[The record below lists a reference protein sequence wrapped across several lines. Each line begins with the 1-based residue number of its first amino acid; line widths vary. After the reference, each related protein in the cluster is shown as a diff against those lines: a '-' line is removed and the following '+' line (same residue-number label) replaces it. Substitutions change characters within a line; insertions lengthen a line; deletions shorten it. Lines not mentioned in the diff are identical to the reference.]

1 MNIRGLIDCHTHCR
15 FSPDGKDEPSAL
27 AEKAVELGLTAW
39 ALTDHCE
46 CNTWYAPEHYG
57 IDSKTV
63 DSEEILMY
71 NCKQF
76 HDESREPVSRLSEQL
91 DGRIS
96 FVRGV
101 ELGQPLQAVD
111 IAEQIIADDELDFV
125 IGSLHNNAGV
135 ADFFFLQYDKMPA
148 EEIAALLVDY
158 FSQVLEMC
166 EWGKFD
172 VLGHLTYPLRY
183 ITGKY
188 NITVDMS
195 KYRDICAQI
204 FKTLIDSGKGI
215 EINTSSLFT
224 DYKTTMPD
232 KQLLALYKD
241 LGGEV
246 LSLGSDAHC
255 AEKVGQGIDVGAE
268 LTKECGFRYC
278 AYFKRHK
285 PEFVNL

>member
-1 MNIRGLIDCHTHCR
+1 MDIRGLIDCHTHCC
-15 FSPDGKDEPSAL
+15 FSPDGKDEPAAL
-27 AEKAVELGLTAW
+27 AQKAIELGLTAW

-46 CNTWYAPEHYG
+46 CSTWFEPEHYG
-57 IDSKTV
+57 IDSKTA

-76 HDESREPVSRLSEQL
+76 HDESKEPVNALSQQ
-91 DGRIS
+91 IS
-96 FVRGV
+96 GKIEFVRGI
-101 ELGQPLQAVD
+101 ELGQPLQALDV
-111 IAEQIIADDELDFV
+111 AEQLIADDELDFV

-135 ADFFFLQYDKMPA
+135 PDFYFLQYDKMPA
-148 EEIAALLVDY
+148 DELSVLLDVY
-158 FSQVLEMC
+158 FAQVLEMC
-166 EWGKFD
+166 KWGKFD

-188 NITVDMS
+188 NISVDMRR
-195 KYRDICAQI
+195 YRDICAQI

-224 DYKTTMPD
+224 DYKTTMSD
-232 KQLLALYKD
+232 KDLLLLYKD

-255 AEKVGQGIDVGAE
+255 AEKIGQGIETGSLFAKD
-268 LTKECGFRYC
+268 CGFRYC
-278 AYFKRHK
+278 TYFKRHK
-285 PEFVNL
+285 PKFVKL

>member
-1 MNIRGLIDCHTHCR
+1 MDIRGLIDCHTHCR
-15 FSPDGKDEPSAL
+15 FSPDGTDEPAEL
-27 AEKAVELGLTAW
+27 AEKAIELGLTAW

-46 CNTWYAPEHYG
+46 CNTWFEPEHYG
-57 IDSKTV
+57 IDSKTA

-71 NCKQF
+71 NCCKF
-76 HDESREPVSRLSEQL
+76 HNDSKEPVDTLKERLN
-91 DGRIS
+91 GRIE

-101 ELGQPLQAVD
+101 ELGQPLQALD
-111 IAEQIIADDELDFV
+111 IAEQIIAYDDLDFV

-135 ADFFFLQYDKMPA
+135 PDFYFLQYDKMPA
-148 EEIAALLVDY
+148 ENLSALLDDY
-158 FSQVLEMC
+158 FAQVLEMC

-172 VLGHLTYPLRY
+172 VLGHLTYPFRY

-188 NITVDMS
+188 NISVDMGR
-195 KYRDICAQI
+195 YRDICAQI
-204 FKTLIDSGKGI
+204 FKTLIGSGKGI

-232 KQLLALYKD
+232 KQMLALYKD

-255 AEKVGQGIDVGAE
+255 AEKIGQGIDAGAE
-268 LTKECGFRYC
+268 LAKECGFRYC
-278 AYFKRHK
+278 TYFKRHK
-285 PEFVNL
+285 PEFVKL

>member
-1 MNIRGLIDCHTHCR
+1 MNIRGFIDCHTHCR
-15 FSPDGKDEPSAL
+15 FSPDGKDEPAAL

-46 CNTWYAPEHYG
+46 CSTWYAPEHYG
-57 IDSKTV
+57 IDSKTA
-63 DSEEILMY
+63 DSEDILMY
-71 NCKQF
+71 SCKQF

-111 IAEQIIADDELDFV
+111 VAEQIIADDELDFV

-135 ADFFFLQYDKMPA
+135 LDFYFLQYDKMPVN
-148 EEIAALLVDY
+148 ELSALLDDY
-158 FSQVLEMC
+158 FAQVLEMC

-188 NITVDMS
+188 NIRVDMS
-195 KYRDICAQI
+195 KYRDVCAQI
-204 FKTLIDSGKGI
+204 FKTLIDNGKGI

-232 KQLLALYKD
+232 KLMLALYKD

-255 AEKVGQGIDVGAE
+255 AENIGQGIDAGAE
-268 LTKECGFRYC
+268 LAKECGFRYC
-278 AYFKRHK
+278 TYFKRHK
-285 PEFVNL
+285 PEFVKL

>member
-15 FSPDGKDEPSAL
+15 FSPDGKDEPAAL

-57 IDSKTV
+57 IDSKTA
-63 DSEEILMY
+63 DSEDILMY
-71 NCKQF
+71 SCKQF

-135 ADFFFLQYDKMPA
+135 LDFYFLQYDKMPVN
-148 EEIAALLVDY
+148 ELSALLDDY
-158 FSQVLEMC
+158 FAQVLEMC

-188 NITVDMS
+188 NIRVDMS
-195 KYRDICAQI
+195 KYRDVCAQI
-204 FKTLIDSGKGI
+204 FKTLIDNGKGI

-232 KQLLALYKD
+232 KQMLALYKD

-255 AEKVGQGIDVGAE
+255 AENIGQGIDAGAE
-268 LTKECGFRYC
+268 LAKECGFRYC
-278 AYFKRHK
+278 TYFKRHK
-285 PEFVNL
+285 PEFLKL

>member
-268 LTKECGFRYC
+268 LAKECGFRYC
-278 AYFKRHK
+278 TYFKRRK

>member
-268 LTKECGFRYC
+268 LSKECGFRYC

>member
-1 MNIRGLIDCHTHCR
+1 MDIRGLIDCHTHCR
-15 FSPDGKDEPSAL
+15 FSPDGKDEPAAL

-46 CNTWYAPEHYG
+46 CNTWFEPEHYG
-57 IDSKTV
+57 INSTTA

-71 NCKQF
+71 NCCKL
-76 HDESREPVSRLSEQL
+76 HDDSKEPVSRLTDLL
-91 DGRIS
+91 DGRIN

-101 ELGQPLQAVD
+101 ELGQPLQAPDV
-111 IAEQIIADDELDFV
+111 AEQIIADDELDFI
-125 IGSLHNNAGV
+125 IGSLHNNKGV
-135 ADFFFLQYDKMPA
+135 PDFYFLKYDEMSVEK
-148 EEIAALLVDY
+148 ILALLDDY
-158 FSQVLEMC
+158 FAQVLEMC
-166 EWGKFD
+166 RWGKFD

-188 NITVDMS
+188 NISVDMGR
-195 KYRDICAQI
+195 YRDICAQI
-204 FKTLIDSGKGI
+204 FKTLIGSGKGI

-232 KQLLALYKD
+232 KQMLELYKD

-255 AEKVGQGIDVGAE
+255 AEKIGQGIEIGAQ
-268 LTKECGFRYC
+268 LAKECGFRYC
-278 AYFKRHK
+278 AYFKRHN
-285 PEFVNL
+285 PEFVKL

>member
-1 MNIRGLIDCHTHCR
+1 MDIRGLIDCHTHCR
-15 FSPDGKDEPSAL
+15 FSPDGKDEPAAL

-46 CNTWYAPEHYG
+46 CNTWFEPEHYG
-57 IDSKTV
+57 INSTTA

-71 NCKQF
+71 NCCKL
-76 HDESREPVSRLSEQL
+76 HDDSKEPVSRLTDLL
-91 DGRIS
+91 DGRIN

-101 ELGQPLQAVD
+101 ELGQPLQAPDV
-111 IAEQIIADDELDFV
+111 AEQIIADDELDFI
-125 IGSLHNNAGV
+125 IGSLHNNKGV
-135 ADFFFLQYDKMPA
+135 PDFYFLKYDEMSA
-148 EEIAALLVDY
+148 EKILALLDDY
-158 FSQVLEMC
+158 FAQVLEMC
-166 EWGKFD
+166 RWGKFD

-188 NITVDMS
+188 NICVDMRR
-195 KYRDICAQI
+195 YGDICAEI
-204 FKTLIDSGKGI
+204 FKTLIGSGKGI

-232 KQLLALYKD
+232 KQLIALYKD

-255 AEKVGQGIDVGAE
+255 AEKIGQGIEIGAQ
-268 LTKECGFRYC
+268 LAKECGFRYC
-278 AYFKRHK
+278 AYFKRHN
-285 PEFVNL
+285 PEFVKL